1 MAPTHSNPNDI
12 TDGMVVRSIARP
24 SKVYRVS
31 GIPDRGRSTFVAMS
45 SGTQTV
51 MNGNARNYR
60 PETPD
65 ERAER
70 VGDEVESE
78 VEIDSG
84 DEGEVQAIADD
95 EANSVDPDGFG
106 IAELCVRM
114 QDAVARVADGDC
126 DSDDAAAIVSA
137 AAALNE
143 AVVQRQLAGYV

>member
-1 MAPTHSNPNDI
+1 MAPTHSNPHDL

-31 GIPDRGRSTFVAMS
+31 GVPDRGRSTFVAMS
-45 SGTQTV
+45 PGTQTV

-60 PETPD
+60 PETAQ

-70 VGDEVESE
+70 DGDDADPAIEVEDVAE
-78 VEIDSG
+78 VGVS
-84 DEGEVQAIADD
+84 DD
-95 EANSVDPDGFG
+95 EVDPDTFG

-126 DSDDAAAIVSA
+126 DSDDAAAIVTA

-143 AVVQRQLAGYV
+143 AVVRRQLAGFD